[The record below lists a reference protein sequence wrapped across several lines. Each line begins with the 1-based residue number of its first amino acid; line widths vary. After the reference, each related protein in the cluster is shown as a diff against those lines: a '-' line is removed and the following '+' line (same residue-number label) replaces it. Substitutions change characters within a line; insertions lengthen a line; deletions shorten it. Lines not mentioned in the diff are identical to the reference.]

1 MHETAESPAPEASA
15 VAGAHQRS
23 LGSDVTLTYA
33 SKVAVM
39 ALTLGM
45 TIVVARALGPSGR
58 GEVAVALALTLT
70 LVQLGTLGF
79 VSANS
84 YFAARDESIVGRLT
98 TNTLWFAAAAGVV
111 LIAIGVA
118 FTAEFPGATRGLGA
132 GEVMAALLAI
142 PLALATL
149 MLQSVLLG
157 QGRTVAYNAVELLQV
172 FLVFCALAVGLFL
185 LDFGVLEVLI
195 VLASGY
201 VVGVAANVVLLARH
215 TRPVPRPD
223 IGLVRKTLKYGLR
236 IYLATL
242 LAFLVIRVDVFLVNS
257 YLGSVEAGKYSVV
270 VALAEGIY
278 LLPTVV
284 GLNLAPRV
292 ARGAPVEASASVF
305 RIMFLLYGAFC
316 LVSVPLA
323 APGIELVFGP
333 EFSDAAGLYYWIV
346 PGVFCLGMLTILAH
360 HFAGRGFPIEAAL
373 VWIGGLAV
381 NLAINVA
388 FLADQGTYIASLA
401 SSVAYGFLLL
411 LHVRLFA
418 HEAGGYRSLVPSIP
432 EAVDFLRGLTQG
444 LRRRGDS
451 PA

>member
-1 MHETAESPAPEASA
+1 MRDTAQLPVSQPPAAP
-15 VAGAHQRS
+15 GRPDRS
-23 LGSDVTLTYA
+23 LGSDVILTYA

-45 TIVVARALGPSGR
+45 TILVARALGPSGR

-84 YFAARDESIVGRLT
+84 YFAARGDAEVGRLI
-98 TNTLWFAAAAGVV
+98 TNTLWFAAAAGTV
-111 LIAIGVA
+111 LIAIGVG
-118 FTAEFPGATRGLGA
+118 FKAEFAGATRGLGWA
-132 GEVMAALLAI
+132 EVIVALVAI

-157 QGRTVAYNAVELLQV
+157 QGRTFAYNAVELVQV
-172 FLVFCALAVGLFL
+172 FVVFCALCVGLFV

-195 VLASGY
+195 ALAGGY
-201 VVGVAANVVLLARH
+201 VIGVAANVALLAPH
-215 TRPVPRPD
+215 ARPGPRPD
-223 IGLVRKTLKYGLR
+223 IVLARRTLRYGLR

-257 YLGSVEAGKYSVV
+257 YLGSVEAGQYSVV
-270 VALAEGIY
+270 VALAEGLY

-284 GLNLAPRV
+284 GLNLSPRV

-305 RIMFLLYGAFC
+305 RIMFVLYGAFC
-316 LVSVPLA
+316 LISVPLA
-323 APGIELVFGP
+323 APGIDLVFGP
-333 EFSDAAGLYYWIV
+333 EFSDAAELYYWIV
-346 PGVFCLGMLTILAH
+346 PGVFCLGMLTILAQ

-373 VWIGGLAV
+373 VWVGGLAV

-388 FLADQGTYIASLA
+388 FLADEGTYIASLA

-411 LHVRLFA
+411 LHMRLFA
-418 HEAGGYRSLVPSIP
+418 REAGGYRSLVPSIP
-432 EAVDFLRGLTQG
+432 EAVVFARGLARG
-444 LRRRGDS
+444 LRRRED
-451 PA
+451 